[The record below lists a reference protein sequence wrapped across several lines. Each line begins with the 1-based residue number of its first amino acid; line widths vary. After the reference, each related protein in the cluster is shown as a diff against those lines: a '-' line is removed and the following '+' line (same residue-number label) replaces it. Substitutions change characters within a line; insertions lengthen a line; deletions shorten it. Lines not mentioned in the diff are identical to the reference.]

1 VLLELNPGSAPVPTE
16 IRPVFHGG
24 QFRIFGDLLL
34 FLAEVVEFDL
44 LSLGRVGS
52 IYFNKKMS
60 KGLMIE
66 LWIHAPQGIHCNFLD
81 DFPEIKIVSAG
92 FLC

>member
-1 VLLELNPGSAPVPTE
+1 VDPFFAE

-24 QFRIFGDLLL
+24 QFRIFRDFIL

-44 LSLGRVGS
+44 LSLGRVRS
-52 IYFNKKMS
+52 IYFNNKNAQ
-60 KGLMIE
+60 GLMIE